1 MASSSEAFE
10 KLSVW
15 KNSKTWLNVIV
26 IERGQRAKEF
36 FLRIAGLDEEQS
48 MIGVVGEAM
57 HSFAQFD
64 VGESQFSVE
73 PKRLVVSREDIEWLI
88 FEEED

>member
-26 IERGQRAKEF
+26 IERGQKAKEF

>member
-10 KLSVW
+10 KLSTW
-15 KNSKTWLNVIV
+15 KNSRTWLNVTV
-26 IERGQRAKEF
+26 IERGQRAKEYL
-36 FLRIAGLDEEQS
+36 LRISGLDEEQS
-48 MIGVVGEAM
+48 MIGVVGDVM

-73 PKRLVVSREDIEWLI
+73 PKRLVISREDIEWLI
-88 FEEED
+88 FEEEE